1 MDLERQTGG
10 AAILHAVDRALPAA
24 RERAELVVLFRVER
38 VERDA
43 HGTCPGRFEVFCH
56 LRRDQRAI
64 RAEDGEQAEAV
75 GKFHELEDV
84 RPHERLAAREN
95 HNLEACALD
104 FGQELFRVRRRELVL
119 GLAARIAVAMS
130 AVHVA
135 GVRHIPRDNVH
146 KPISSS
152 VR

>member
-1 MDLERQTGG
+1 MFCG
-10 AAILHAVDRALPAA
+10 
-24 RERAELVVLFRVER
+24 VER

-43 HGTCPGRFEVFCH
+43 HGAGPGGFQIFRH

-64 RAEDGEQAEAV
+64 RAEDREQAEV
-75 GKFHELEDV
+75 GREFHELEDV
-84 RPHERLAAREN
+84 GPHERLAAREN
-95 HNLEACALD
+95 HDLEACALD
-104 FGQELFRVRRRELVL
+104 FGQELFRVGRRELVL
-119 GLAARIAVAMS
+119 GLAASIAVAVG

-135 GVRHIPRDNVH
+135 GVRHIPRDNIH